1 MANNDQANENGDQ
14 AVNQADIDAILVE
27 VDFPATRDDLI
38 SAAEDADTDEAIVV
52 LFQSIPDQ
60 EYASSSDVNQAINE
74 RGVKEQNR

>member
-1 MANNDQANENGDQ
+1 MANNDQTNENGDQ

-38 SAAEDADTDEAIVV
+38 SAAEDAGTDEAIVV
-52 LFQSIPDQ
+52 LFQGIPDQ